1 VYFVPG
7 FVSGVE
13 MSEDRRQVPRA
24 HVLQRGR
31 IVYRRGW
38 SSLDCVV
45 LDLSSGGARI
55 KVGAWLGYPDRFE
68 LRIENG
74 PAREAMVRYRAADV
88 TGVEFVDEKA
98 A

>member
-1 VYFVPG
+1 
-7 FVSGVE
+7 
-13 MSEDRRQVPRA
+13 M
-24 HVLQRGR
+24 
-31 IVYRRGW
+31 
-38 SSLDCVV
+38 